1 MWIQLHNLDSDGTA
15 VTSLLSVTIDGERHT
30 VDVNQTGTANV
41 TADVGEF
48 LVNSPQFAVTE
59 AQSDE

>member
-1 MWIQLHNLDSDGTA
+1 M
-15 VTSLLSVTIDGERHT
+15 TSLLSVTIDGERHT